1 MIQCVQVE
9 KSYKIG
15 RSKTNVIR
23 KLDMTINDGELVA
36 ILGKSGSGK
45 STLLNLIGTL
55 DSADA
60 GSIVINGTDLDGI
73 TDAQRAKLRKTEIG
87 FVMQDYALVNHQTA
101 EFNIELPMI
110 LNNIVRKQR
119 KARVEELA
127 EKVGILSLLG
137 SRVIDLSGGEKQ
149 RTAIA
154 RALVNDPDI
163 ILADEPTG
171 ALDVQT
177 SSQIMDLFEK
187 INREGKTV
195 VIVTHDMNIAE
206 RCKRIVKIQD
216 GICVSQ

>member
-9 KSYKIG
+9 KSYKVG

-127 EKVGILSLLG
+127 KKVGILSLLG

-177 SSQIMDLFEK
+177 SSQIMDLF
-187 INREGKTV
+187 
-195 VIVTHDMNIAE
+195 
-206 RCKRIVKIQD
+206 
-216 GICVSQ
+216 